1 MPRAVFDYTDG
12 AAMSETTLERSR
24 DAFRLVEFTPRVLR
38 DVSNVD
44 TAAMLLGT
52 SSALP
57 VALAPTGFTRMM
69 HHEGEPAVARAAAA
83 FGIPY
88 ALSTLGTTGIEEL
101 AQAAPGTR
109 LWFQLY
115 VNRDRTQAEDLMA
128 RAHRSGYDAL
138 ILTVDAPVGGIRGR
152 EIRNGLTIPPHLRAS
167 TMAEMAL
174 HPRWWF
180 NLLTTEPLTFASL
193 TSTSGTV
200 GDLLT
205 RAFDPSLTF
214 DDIEWIR
221 ANWPGHV
228 MVKGVQSS
236 RDAEAL
242 ADRGVDALVLSNHGG
257 RQLDMGNVPLEILA
271 RVKASVDDR
280 VEVYVDGG
288 VMSGTDVA
296 AAVAL
301 GAEGV
306 LIGRAYLYG
315 LMAGGYD
322 GVRRV
327 LEILTKE
334 IVTTMQLL
342 GATSIEELRGTDV
355 RLRPSERLSRATNE
369 STGLTTSRETS
380 Q

>member
-1 MPRAVFDYTDG
+1 
-12 AAMSETTLERSR
+12 
-24 DAFRLVEFTPRVLR
+24 
-38 DVSNVD
+38 
-44 TAAMLLGT
+44 
-52 SSALP
+52 
-57 VALAPTGFTRMM
+57 
-69 HHEGEPAVARAAAA
+69 
-83 FGIPY
+83 
-88 ALSTLGTTGIEEL
+88 
-101 AQAAPGTR
+101 
-109 LWFQLY
+109 
-115 VNRDRTQAEDLMA
+115 
-128 RAHRSGYDAL
+128 
-138 ILTVDAPVGGIRGR
+138 
-152 EIRNGLTIPPHLRAS
+152 
-167 TMAEMAL
+167 
-174 HPRWWF
+174 
-180 NLLTTEPLTFASL
+180 
-193 TSTSGTV
+193 
-200 GDLLT
+200 
-205 RAFDPSLTF
+205 
-214 DDIEWIR
+214 
-221 ANWPGHV
+221 
-228 MVKGVQSS
+228 
-236 RDAEAL
+236 
-242 ADRGVDALVLSNHGG
+242 
-257 RQLDMGNVPLEILA
+257 MGNVPLEILA

>member
-1 MPRAVFDYTDG
+1 
-12 AAMSETTLERSR
+12 
-24 DAFRLVEFTPRVLR
+24 
-38 DVSNVD
+38 
-44 TAAMLLGT
+44 
-52 SSALP
+52 
-57 VALAPTGFTRMM
+57 
-69 HHEGEPAVARAAAA
+69 
-83 FGIPY
+83 
-88 ALSTLGTTGIEEL
+88 
-101 AQAAPGTR
+101 
-109 LWFQLY
+109 
-115 VNRDRTQAEDLMA
+115 
-128 RAHRSGYDAL
+128 
-138 ILTVDAPVGGIRGR
+138 
-152 EIRNGLTIPPHLRAS
+152 
-167 TMAEMAL
+167 MAEMAL

-257 RQLDMGNVPLEILA
+257 RQLDMGNVPLDILA